1 MKKGLGTMSIIMGV
15 IMIIVGIVMCFMGNH
30 LENFGAAFIT
40 DKKFYVD
47 DAKFG
52 ADFYTYMYEASNTIV
67 EELDVMT
74 DEMNE
79 LAHSFVTKDEM
90 NELMDG
96 VETVSRNQTELAQI
110 VAIGFGVVV
119 CCLGVLAIL
128 LGAYCMNDD
137 EKFEEKEML
146 SIMRDM
152 SRNMSDFIANCSVN
166 SEVKPKE
173 NEYADFF
180 SAKNP
185 NNQ

>member
-74 DEMNE
+74 
-79 LAHSFVTKDEM
+79 DEM

>member
-15 IMIIVGIVMCFMGNH
+15 IMIIVGIVITTKGSDIARYSGIYSNSK
-30 LENFGAAFIT
+30 NF
-40 DKKFYVD
+40 DVN

-52 ADFYTYMYEASNTIV
+52 ADFYTYMYGASDTIV
-67 EELDVMT
+67 EELDVMIDGM
-74 DEMNE
+74 DEMVDGMNALSRSQRDLGE
-79 LAHSFVTKDEM
+79 L
-90 NELMDG
+90 
-96 VETVSRNQTELAQI
+96 I
-110 VAIGFGVVV
+110 AIGFGVVV

-173 NEYADFF
+173 NEYEDFF

>member
-52 ADFYTYMYEASNTIV
+52 ADFYRYMYEASNTIV

-74 DEMNE
+74 
-79 LAHSFVTKDEM
+79 DEM